1 MSYLA
6 FNAAPIQDEN
16 INGSVNDKKRNTRN
30 KTLKKYNSNGRVT
43 DVINQIHKSSLLN
56 DDENEMGDFNLPLPE
71 SAGNQ
76 RKADNEVKSQQP
88 QLQQQNQDQS
98 QGKWQGNAWYQ
109 NKSASSF
116 APYPLQYQQPSLELQ
131 QKREV
136 NSKNIVT
143 SANAHANANAN
154 ASANENENVIANGSG
169 DEPVNIDGFQNLEHS
184 DVGSYPLLN
193 KLPYYNQ
200 MSLGGSVPN
209 RDELLTKLNYMIHIL
224 EEQQDQKTGHVTEE
238 VVLYSFLGIFII
250 FVIDSFARAGKYV
263 R

>member
-16 INGSVNDKKRNTRN
+16 SNSSVNDKKRNARN
-30 KTLKKYNSNGRVT
+30 KTLKKYNSNGRVA
-43 DVINQIHKSSLLN
+43 DIISQIHKSSLLN
-56 DDENEMGDFNLPLPE
+56 DDDDNNNNMGDFNLPLPE

-76 RKADNEVKSQQP
+76 RKAETEVKSSISP
-88 QLQQQNQDQS
+88 DQS
-98 QGKWQGNAWYQ
+98 QGKWQGATWHQ
-109 NKSASSF
+109 T
-116 APYPLQYQQPSLELQ
+116 QTQQQPQPQPQ
-131 QKREV
+131 QQQPQ
-136 NSKNIVT
+136 
-143 SANAHANANAN
+143 
-154 ASANENENVIANGSG
+154 G
-169 DEPVNIDGFQNLEHS
+169 DEPINIDGFQNLEHS
-184 DVGSYPLLN
+184 DVGSSPFLQ

-238 VVLYSFLGIFII
+238 IVLYSFLGIFII

>member
-6 FNAAPIQDEN
+6 FNAAPIQDDN
-16 INGSVNDKKRNTRN
+16 INSSANDKKRNARN
-30 KTLKKYNSNGRVT
+30 KTLKKYNSNGRVA
-43 DVINQIHKSSLLN
+43 DVISQIHKSSLLN
-56 DDENEMGDFNLPLPE
+56 DDENELGDFNLPLPE

-76 RKADNEVKSQQP
+76 RKADNEPKPQQQQSQQP
-88 QLQQQNQDQS
+88 LQMQQHEDQS
-98 QGKWQGNAWYQ
+98 QGKWQGATWHQ
-109 NKSASSF
+109 NASSSSSSY
-116 APYPLQYQQPSLELQ
+116 APYPLQYQQPQ
-131 QKREV
+131 QLNKRQQPQQPQ
-136 NSKNIVT
+136 
-143 SANAHANANAN
+143 
-154 ASANENENVIANGSG
+154 ENKEQGGG
-169 DEPVNIDGFQNLEHS
+169 DEPVNIDGFQNLENS
-184 DVGSYPLLN
+184 DVGSSPFLQ

>member
-6 FNAAPIQDEN
+6 FNAAPIDT
-16 INGSVNDKKRNTRN
+16 NDKKRNNTRN
-30 KTLKKYNSNGRVT
+30 KTLKKYNSNGRVA

-56 DDENEMGDFNLPLPE
+56 DEENENEMGNFDLPLPE

-76 RKADNEVKSQQP
+76 RKADNEAKPQGQKPVQP
-88 QLQQQNQDQS
+88 PSQDQS
-98 QGKWQGNAWYQ
+98 QGKWQGATWHQ
-109 NKSASSF
+109 NQNVSSY
-116 APYPLQYQQPSLELQ
+116 APYPLQYQQQTQ
-131 QKREV
+131 QQQHKR
-136 NSKNIVT
+136 I
-143 SANAHANANAN
+143 HQHQQ
-154 ASANENENVIANGSG
+154 ENKEEGQQN

-184 DVGSYPLLN
+184 DVGSSPFLQ

>member
-6 FNAAPIQDEN
+6 FNAAPIQDDN
-16 INGSVNDKKRNTRN
+16 INGSANDKKRNARN
-30 KTLKKYNSNGRVT
+30 KTLKKYNSNGRVA

-56 DDENEMGDFNLPLPE
+56 DDENELGDFNLPLPE

-76 RKADNEVKSQQP
+76 RKADNETKPQQQQP
-88 QLQQQNQDQS
+88 QPPQLQMQQHQDQS
-98 QGKWQGNAWYQ
+98 QGKWQGTTWHQ
-109 NKSASSF
+109 NASSSSSY
-116 APYPLQYQQPSLELQ
+116 APYPLQYQQPQ
-131 QKREV
+131 QLNKRQQPQQQPQPQQDQ
-136 NSKNIVT
+136 
-143 SANAHANANAN
+143 
-154 ASANENENVIANGSG
+154 ENKEQGSS
-169 DEPVNIDGFQNLEHS
+169 DEPVNIDGFQNLENS
-184 DVGSYPLLN
+184 DVGSSPFLQ

>member
-6 FNAAPIQDEN
+6 FNAYPIQDEN
-16 INGSVNDKKRNTRN
+16 TNNSSNDKKRNTRN
-30 KTLKKYNSNGRVT
+30 KTLKKYNSNGRVA
-43 DVINQIHKSSLLN
+43 DMISQIHKSSLLN

-76 RKADNEVKSQQP
+76 RKADTEVKESIPQP
-88 QLQQQNQDQS
+88 QPQQQDQS
-98 QGKWQGNAWYQ
+98 QGKWQGTTWHQ
-109 NKSASSF
+109 NTSAASTSY
-116 APYPLQYQQPSLELQ
+116 APYPLQYSQQPPSQ
-131 QKREV
+131 QYKRPQQIPQPQKEQ
-136 NSKNIVT
+136 
-143 SANAHANANAN
+143 
-154 ASANENENVIANGSG
+154 EQGG
-169 DEPVNIDGFQNLEHS
+169 DEPVNIDGFQNLENS
-184 DVGSYPLLN
+184 SSSFLQNV
-193 KLPYYNQ
+193 PYYNQ

>member
-6 FNAAPIQDEN
+6 FNAAPIQNEN
-16 INGSVNDKKRNTRN
+16 TNGNSNDKKRNARN
-30 KTLKKYNSNGRVT
+30 KTLKKYNSNGRVA
-43 DVINQIHKSSLLN
+43 DMISQIHKSSLLN
-56 DDENEMGDFNLPLPE
+56 DDDENEMGDFNLPLPE

-76 RKADNEVKSQQP
+76 RKAETEVKAQNMPPQP
-88 QLQQQNQDQS
+88 PMTQGHVQPQDQS
-98 QGKWQGNAWYQ
+98 QGKWQGASWHQ
-109 NKSASSF
+109 NTSSAATSY
-116 APYPLQYQQPSLELQ
+116 APYPLQYQQKIQEHQ
-131 QKREV
+131 HKRIHQATKEQPEEI
-136 NSKNIVT
+136 SQ
-143 SANAHANANAN
+143 
-154 ASANENENVIANGSG
+154 GG

-184 DVGSYPLLN
+184 SPTFLQNV
-193 KLPYYNQ
+193 PYYNQ

>member
-16 INGSVNDKKRNTRN
+16 SNSSANDKKRNARN
-30 KTLKKYNSNGRVT
+30 KTLKKNNNSNGRVA
-43 DVINQIHKSSLLN
+43 DMINQLHKSSLLN
-56 DDENEMGDFNLPLPE
+56 DDENEMGDFNLPPPPE

-76 RKADNEVKSQQP
+76 RKAETEVVKTQHQP
-88 QLQQQNQDQS
+88 QMMEQDQS
-98 QGKWQGNAWYQ
+98 QGKWQGASSSWHQ
-109 NKSASSF
+109 TAPSASSY
-116 APYPLQYQQPSLELQ
+116 APYPLQYTQQQPPQ
-131 QKREV
+131 QHKRQQQQQQEH
-136 NSKNIVT
+136 KE
-143 SANAHANANAN
+143 H
-154 ASANENENVIANGSG
+154 G
-169 DEPVNIDGFQNLEHS
+169 DEPVNIDGFQNL
-184 DVGSYPLLN
+184 DVDSSPFLQ

-238 VVLYSFLGIFII
+238 IVLYSFLGIFII